1 MDFIVPDNGMRVKY
15 MPDVT
20 PYSKADKITQLK
32 DAASLGL
39 PVKTAYLT
47 LLGVSPL
54 DGHALSY
61 MENNILKLQDK
72 WQHPLQS
79 SYTQGKESGGQE
91 KPIEDLGDE
100 GESSRDME
108 KSKM

>member
-1 MDFIVPDNGMRVKY
+1 

-32 DAASLGL
+32 DAAALGL

-79 SYTQGKESGGQE
+79 SYTQAGGTEGKESGGQE